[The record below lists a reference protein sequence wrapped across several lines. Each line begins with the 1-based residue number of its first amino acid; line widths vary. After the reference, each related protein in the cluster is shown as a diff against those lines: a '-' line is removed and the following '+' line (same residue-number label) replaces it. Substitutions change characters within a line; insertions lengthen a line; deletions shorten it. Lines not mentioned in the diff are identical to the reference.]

1 MKNNSPA
8 PSLPFGPRPGPGGP
22 GLQPGMARAHKPG
35 ETLRRLWGYLKQ
47 QRNGLL
53 SSSALVI
60 VGIVTG
66 LLGPYLMGKAIDE
79 YILTG
84 NIPGLAQLVLVM
96 LALYVVSTLMMWLQI
111 YLMAAVAQRTVHQ
124 MRTSLFA
131 HLQNLP
137 LRFFDQRTHGDLMS
151 RLTNDIEN
159 VSGVLAESLAQFI
172 ASLLTL
178 AGTAVMMLVINWQLG
193 LVSLVILPLMAFV
206 TREISRRTLTG
217 FRQQQEALGQLN
229 GLIEENVTGERVV
242 IACCRNQAA
251 VAEFEQINR
260 RLQSAAARAQTFSL
274 VIAPVTNFINNLGYA
289 IIAGTG
295 GWMAL
300 HGWVSVGVIAAFLN
314 YAQQFTRPLSQ
325 LANLINT
332 IQSAL
337 AGAERFFDTLDELP
351 EPPDEPQ
358 ALALENIQGE
368 VVFENVTFGYQAGA
382 TVLKNVSL
390 RAHPGQ
396 MIALVGPT
404 GAGKTTLI
412 NLLSRFYELE
422 QGVIRID
429 GQDIRTLRRA
439 GLRRQLGVVLQDTFL
454 FSTSVMENIRY
465 GRLTA
470 GDEEVIAA
478 ARLANADHFIQALPQ
493 GYHTL
498 LSEGAANLSQ
508 GQRQLLAIARAVL
521 ADPGILVLDEA
532 TSSVD
537 TRTEKQI
544 QEALLRLMQ
553 GRTSFVIAHRLSTI
567 READAILVIIDG
579 EIVESG
585 RHAELLARRGTY
597 YHLYQSQFKGQALP
611 A

>member
-1 MKNNSPA
+1 MKNTSPA
-8 PSLPFGPRPGPGGP
+8 PALPYAPRPGGP
-22 GLQPGMARAHKPG
+22 GLHPGSARAHKPG
-35 ETLRRLWGYLKQ
+35 ETLYRLWGYLKQ
-47 QRNGLL
+47 QRNGLIG
-53 SSSALVI
+53 SSVLVVI
-60 VGIVTG
+60 GIITG

-84 NIPGLAQLVLVM
+84 NIPGLVQLVLVM
-96 LALYVVSTLMMWLQI
+96 LALYIVSTLMMWVQI
-111 YLMAAVAQRTVHQ
+111 YMMASVAQRTVHQ

-131 HLQNLP
+131 RLQSLP
-137 LRFFDQRTHGDLMS
+137 LRFFDQRSHGDLMS
-151 RLTNDIEN
+151 RLTNDVEN

-172 ASLLTL
+172 SSLLTL

-193 LVSLVILPLMAFV
+193 LVSLVILPLMV
-206 TREISRRTLTG
+206 VITREISKRTLTG
-217 FRQQQEALGQLN
+217 FRQQQETLGQLN
-229 GLIEENVTGERVV
+229 GLIEETVTGERVV

-251 VAEFEQINR
+251 IAAFEQVNR
-260 RLQSAAARAQTFSL
+260 QLQGAATRAQTFSL
-274 VIAPVTNFINNLGYA
+274 VIGPVTNFINNLGYA

-300 HGWVSVGVIAAFLN
+300 QGWVSVGIIAAFIN

-325 LANLINT
+325 LANLINV

-368 VVFENVTFGYQAGA
+368 VVFENVTFGYQPGA

-390 RAHPGQ
+390 RARPGQ

-422 QGVIRID
+422 HGAIRID
-429 GQDIRTLRRA
+429 GQDIRAIRRSD
-439 GLRRQLGVVLQDTFL
+439 LRRQLGVVLQDTFL

-470 GDEEVIAA
+470 SDEEVIAA

-498 LSEGAANLSQ
+498 LSEGATNLSQ

-567 READAILVIIDG
+567 READAILVILNG

-585 RHAELLARRGTY
+585 RHAELLARRGVY
-597 YHLYQSQFKGQALP
+597 YHLYQSQFKSQAVP